1 MESTQEHLTRIYYSN
16 PSLIVM
22 GDPYDGNHPV
32 VILRHQGIPSKEEWS
47 LINRALS
54 LCGMKLINEPS
65 FRPDG
70 LWYHP
75 IKEVIKDGEKLC
87 SSN

>member
-1 MESTQEHLTRIYYSN
+1 MIKEARIYYSN
-16 PSLIVM
+16 PKIVIM
-22 GDPYDGNHPV
+22 CNPTNGNCPV
-32 VILRHQGIPSKEEWS
+32 IVLRHQGSPSKPDWD

-54 LCGMKLINEPS
+54 LCKMELTDGPS

-75 IKEVIKDGEKLC
+75 VKEVIEDERREELC
-87 SSN
+87 NTV